1 MFGTIS
7 EEIEVNVPASKAWE
21 VYGTLKLTKVVAEG
35 LPDALDKIEVLQ
47 GDGNAGTVLKLTF
60 PPGNPVF
67 TSYKEKFTIVDH
79 VKKMKEAE
87 VIEGAYLDL
96 GFNLYRIRLEIIE
109 KSAHSC
115 ITRATIEYDV
125 KEEAAANASF
135 VSIEPLLNIMK
146 IAANHLLKI
155 NNSQISEF
163 VNFTAG

>member
-7 EEIEVNVPASKAWE
+7 KEIEVNVPASKAWE
-21 VYGTLKLTKVVAEG
+21 VYGTLELAKVAAEG

-87 VIEGAYLDL
+87 VIEGGYLDL
-96 GFNLYRIRLEIIE
+96 GFNLYRVRFEIIE

-115 ITRATIEYDV
+115 ITRTTIEYDV
-125 KEEAAANASF
+125 KEEAAANASY
-135 VSIEPLLNIMK
+135 VTIEPLLNIMK

-155 NNSQISEF
+155 NNSQLL
-163 VNFTAG
+163 

>member
-21 VYGTLKLTKVVAEG
+21 VYGTLELAKVAAEG

-47 GDGNAGTVLKLTF
+47 GDGSAGTVLKLTF
-60 PPGNPVF
+60 PPGSPVF
-67 TSYKEKFTIVDH
+67 TSYKERFTIVDH

-87 VIEGAYLDL
+87 VIEGGYLDL
-96 GFNLYRIRLEIIE
+96 GFNLYRVRFEIIE
-109 KSAHSC
+109 KSSHSC
-115 ITRATIEYDV
+115 ITRTTIEYDV

-155 NNSQISEF
+155 NNSQVS
-163 VNFTAG
+163 